1 MPGSEPCLVSPPGW
15 QRLSGRRH
23 SPGTFGKAA
32 AGPCLGVPL
41 CRGHEEGEP
50 LPPRAHT
57 DPAPPAAGTA
67 GEEALQPARNS
78 PQEQPCASPKAG
90 PLSPGTIKSSHPPW
104 VIPLSF
110 VSHPPLPF
118 SRRWDQRI
126 LFFLGAE
133 GAFPVL
139 AGLGGPCGGHGTA
152 SARWALLGPSW
163 PGEGAWFTPVFAG
176 SSWGCRTVAGFKM
189 CPWAWGCLWVWRFPT
204 GFGDVPG
211 RGSCCQLGG
220 KLQGFGDYLC
230 VRCMLLGLGV
240 AARCGVH
247 LAVGFVPGSG

>member
-1 MPGSEPCLVSPPGW
+1 MPGSEPCPVSPLGW

-67 GEEALQPARNS
+67 GEEALQPARNA

-152 SARWALLGPSW
+152 SARWGLPGLGKVPGSLSLLALPGAAGLLLGLRCV
-163 PGEGAWFTPVFAG
+163 PGLGGVY
-176 SSWGCRTVAGFKM
+176 
-189 CPWAWGCLWVWRFPT
+189 
-204 GFGDVPG
+204 GFGDSQQV
-211 RGSCCQLGG
+211 LGMC
-220 KLQGFGDYLC
+220 LA
-230 VRCMLLGLGV
+230 VVV
-240 AARCGVH
+240 AA
-247 LAVGFVPGSG
+247 S